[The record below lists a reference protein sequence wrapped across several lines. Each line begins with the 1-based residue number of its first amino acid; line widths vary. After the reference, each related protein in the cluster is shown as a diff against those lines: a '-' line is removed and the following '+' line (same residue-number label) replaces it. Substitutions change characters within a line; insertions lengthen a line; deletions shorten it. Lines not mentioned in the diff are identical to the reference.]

1 MKRRRLIWIAAV
13 VVFAGMLAIG
23 GAFATGRPVL
33 RERRSAV
40 PNAKVIKG
48 PLKLTVY
55 ATGELRASR
64 TLNLMAPPAGGG
76 LRIVKL
82 LPTGTPVKK
91 DEPVIEFDAA
101 DQVFAVEQAK
111 SDLAEAEQMI
121 VKMKADTAVTAS
133 QDKLNLLTARYDVR
147 RGELDTAAND
157 LIGAIDAQKNVLT
170 LQEARQRLAQLEQD
184 TQSRTATNAAALAVL
199 AEQRTKAQLAI
210 ERAQTI
216 IDSLV
221 VKAPFDGVVAAKEN
235 RDSAGGFFFGQALP
249 EYRQGDTTSS
259 GRAIADVIETGK
271 MEVRAK
277 INETDRDNL
286 QTGQAAEVVS
296 DALPGEKFTAR
307 VGALSGLASRG
318 NWFETT
324 AVRQFDVTFTFDK
337 PDPRLRAGSSVALV
351 IDGRV
356 VPDAL
361 QVPRQSIFEKNGK
374 TFVYLK
380 TGDRFERRDVKVS
393 ASTESRAVVTG
404 VSEGDIIALIDPEIA
419 AKRSRSSSSAA
430 LPSAPAA
437 K

>member
-1 MKRRRLIWIAAV
+1 MTR
-13 VVFAGMLAIG
+13 
-23 GAFATGRPVL
+23 RPVFWGL
-33 RERRSAV
+33 AGLAVIGAASTFLFAV
-40 PNAKVIKG
+40 PALPERGNDLPSTRIVRG

-55 ATGELRASR
+55 ATGEIRAGR
-64 TLNLMAPPAGGG
+64 TATLVVPPAGGT
-76 LRIVKL
+76 LRLVKL
-82 LPTGTPVKK
+82 VPTGVEVKAG
-91 DEPVIEFDAA
+91 DVVFEIDPA
-101 DQVFAVEQAK
+101 DQEFALEQAR
-111 SDLAEAEQMI
+111 SQMAEAEQQI
-121 VKMKADTAVTAS
+121 VKLKADTAVQAS
-133 QDKLNLLTARYDVR
+133 EDAVALLTARYDVR

-286 QTGQAAEVVS
+286 QAGQTAVVES
-296 DALPGEKFTAR
+296 DAVPGQSFAAR

-318 NWFETT
+318 NFFETS

-337 PDPRLRAGSSVALV
+337 IDPRLLAGSTVRLV

-356 VPDAL
+356 VPAAL
-361 QVPRQSIFEKNGK
+361 QVPRQSVFEKNGK

-380 TGDRFERRDVKVS
+380 TGDRFERRDVKVTD
-393 ASTESRAVVTG
+393 STESRAVVTG
-404 VSEGDIIALIDPEIA
+404 VNEGDVIALIDPEIA
-419 AKRSRSSSSAA
+419 AKRSKSSSSSP
-430 LPSAPAA
+430 LPAA
-437 K
+437 GSAK